1 MRRHMASPCR
11 SVSYHPVPQ
20 TGTEFPNFRIDQPQD
35 WKYYKRIFGGVSSVE
50 AKDSSERN
58 YQRQGR
64 DLTTGRLHKATRF
77 RQIWLVGRVGNDFN
91 SGDQLEVLSSNKS
104 FPKFWPAKWLKRNVS
119 MLSKSKQKF
128 VCRRVVNY
136 LNTLQ
141 TKAESHMVD
150 LGIIPF
156 QNWEKGVLIVS
167 IFYLIF
173 EFTLYMPF

>member
-64 DLTTGRLHKATRF
+64 GLTTGRLHEATRF
-77 RQIWLVGRVGNDFN
+77 RQIGLVGRVGNDFN
-91 SGDQLEVLSSNKS
+91 SEDQLVGLSSNKS
-104 FPKFWPAKWLKRNVS
+104 FLKFWPAKWLKRNVS

-141 TKAESHMVD
+141 TKAESHLVD

-167 IFYLIF
+167 IFYFIF